1 MRNIKEFL
9 GNKHLQKKIWFTLG
23 VLFVYLIGTSITVP
37 GTNTELMK
45 GMFDGASVFGL
56 LNMMSGGA
64 LERMSVFAL
73 GVSPY
78 ITASIIVQLL
88 SMDVIPALSEMKEDG
103 EKGQAKMDKIT
114 RYLGLALCFMQAY
127 SLTYGFDKNYGVLIN
142 PSISGYLFT
151 ALVLS
156 AGTMFLIWLGDQIDD
171 YGVGNGLSLLIFA
184 GIANGIPSQFMKTW
198 AMTAGTAEGAAVA
211 NGVFMFILYCIVYLA
226 IIVFVVAMEM
236 AVRRI
241 PVQYAG
247 HAAGMNMS
255 YIPMKINSASVI
267 PVIFAQSVITV
278 PQMIVSFFNA
288 EVYHKMESFLS
299 LSSWTGLLL
308 YAVLIVAFEFFY
320 TDLMLDPEKMAS
332 DLKKA
337 NGYIPGVRAGKTTEK
352 YIRKIMNR
360 ITVFGTIFL
369 LILAVIPY
377 LLPMITPIPSTISL
391 GGTGLIIL
399 VGVAMETIKEIETL
413 SHRKSYDR
421 AWLTD

>member
-78 ITASIIVQLL
+78 ITASIIIQLL

-127 SLTYGFDKNYGVLIN
+127 SLTYGFDKNYGVLVN

-198 AMTAGTAEGAAVA
+198 TMTAGTAEGAAVA